1 MPRGELSFPRSDGCL
16 AEAKTKER
24 KVSPKASKV
33 CLRFFQFQDLLL
45 SSLKMY
51 FFKGRG
57 FDLLKEARNEAAKK
71 NYIL

>member
-1 MPRGELSFPRSDGCL
+1 MPRGELSFPRPRLDSQ
-16 AEAKTKER
+16 TKER

-51 FFKGRG
+51 FFKGKG

>member
-1 MPRGELSFPRSDGCL
+1 MPRGELSFPRSDGRL
-16 AEAKTKER
+16 DSQTKER

-33 CLRFFQFQDLLL
+33 CLRFFQFQDLLH

-51 FFKGRG
+51 FFKGKG

-71 NYIL
+71 YYIL